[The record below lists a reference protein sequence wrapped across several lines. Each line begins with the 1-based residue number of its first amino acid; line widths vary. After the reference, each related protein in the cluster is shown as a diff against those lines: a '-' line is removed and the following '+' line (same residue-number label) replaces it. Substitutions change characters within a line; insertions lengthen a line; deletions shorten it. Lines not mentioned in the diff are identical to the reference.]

1 MKSRID
7 RVRIPGPAMIGGFGD
22 PVPPEVG
29 IGLGEG
35 LIWYGLVKLTVNQ
48 THGVLPHLRLI
59 RYAEWANLVAN
70 VDSELGITIDHL

>member
-35 LIWYGLVKLTVNQ
+35 LIWNGLGKTNRKSNARGS
-48 THGVLPHLRLI
+48 TP
-59 RYAEWANLVAN
+59 
-70 VDSELGITIDHL
+70 SEIDPICGIGQPGG